1 MILLAEKY
9 FLVWRGIK
17 METTAKP
24 ALRLNAFH
32 LKVIALV
39 TMTLDHIGSYQ
50 TFTINRTFND
60 ALRIIGRIAAPLFLF
75 MVVEG
80 LRHTRSK
87 PKYIL
92 RLYTAGVIIESVNRV
107 ISRLTGTFEFGNT
120 LPMFFYTALF
130 VFCIETIIN
139 TKKVFLPT
147 CGILIPFLSY
157 FLNIILMEQGF
168 RTAWSVI
175 SLFLPSPMN
184 VDYSILFVL
193 MGVAWYFINSK
204 AINCMILA
212 GLSAVCFAVPA
223 SWFFTFSSVWL
234 KPVFFNVFGL
244 FVDTQWCMFLAI
256 PFILLY
262 NGEKGRSMKYFFY
275 IYYPVHVYVLFFIRY
290 IRNFF

>member
-1 MILLAEKY
+1 
-9 FLVWRGIK
+9 
-17 METTAKP
+17 METTSKP
-24 ALRLNAFH
+24 ALHLNAFH
-32 LKVIALV
+32 LKGIALLA
-39 TMTLDHIGSYQ
+39 MTLDHIGSYQ

-92 RLYTAGVIIESVNRV
+92 RLYTAGVIIEAVNRV
-107 ISRLTGTFEFGNT
+107 ISKLTGTFEFGNT

-130 VFCIETIIN
+130 VFCIETIVKN
-139 TKKVFLPT
+139 RTNRKAVCLSV
-147 CGILIPFLSY
+147 CGLVLPFLSY
-157 FLNIILMEQGF
+157 FLNIVLLENAVGTVWNI
-168 RTAWSVI
+168 I
-175 SLFLPSPMN
+175 SLFFPSPMN

-193 MGVAWYFINSK
+193 MGVAWYFINNK
-204 AINCMILA
+204 AINCIILA
-212 GLSAVCFAVPA
+212 GLSAFCFVVPGA
-223 SWFFTFSSVWL
+223 WFFTFSSVWL

-244 FVDTQWCMFLAI
+244 FIDTQWCMFLAI

-275 IYYPVHVYVLFFIRY
+275 IYYPVHVYVLFFIQY